1 MSTMKR
7 GFLLTVFWA
16 VFAVSCEAAMSIA
29 GSWETQHGD
38 MELQQEGNKITGNY
52 SFGGNPGTIEAT
64 IEGRVVHGQYR
75 YRDRV
80 GEFTWKISE
89 DGRSFD
95 GNYSRTGS
103 SGTWWGKRRSSLP
116 EDSSQTTDSKGRIR
130 RLGDG
135 LTQYTIWS
143 TAQDGSGDS
152 SGQTINM
159 GKHTYCALTYVMSGG
174 FQSACAVT
182 VHGED
187 WILKARDPGPPDPYA
202 AESQGCS
209 AICFDR

>member
-1 MSTMKR
+1 MRTMKW
-7 GFLLTVFWA
+7 GFLLVVLWA
-16 VFAVSCEAAMSIA
+16 VFAVTSEAAVSIA
-29 GSWETQHGD
+29 GRWKTQHGD
-38 MELQQEGNKITGNY
+38 MELQQEGNQISGNY
-52 SFGGNPGTIEAT
+52 SYGGKPGTIDAT
-64 IEGRVVHGQYR
+64 IEGRVVRGQYR
-75 YRDRV
+75 YSGRV

-89 DGRSFD
+89 DGLRFD

-103 SGTWWGKRRSSLP
+103 KGTWWGKRISSLP
-116 EDSSQTTDSKGRIR
+116 SSSSQSTGSKGRVKH
-130 RLGDG
+130 LGNG

-143 TAQDGSGDS
+143 TAQDGTGDS

-159 GKHTYCALTYVMSGG
+159 GEHTYCALTYVMSGG

-182 VHGED
+182 VHGDD